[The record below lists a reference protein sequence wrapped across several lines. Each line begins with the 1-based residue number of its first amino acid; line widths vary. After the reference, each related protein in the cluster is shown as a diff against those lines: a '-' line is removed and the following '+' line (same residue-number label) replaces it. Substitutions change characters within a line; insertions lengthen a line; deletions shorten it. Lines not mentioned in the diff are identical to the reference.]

1 MTDTSI
7 EGNGL
12 AKDFTLRSLL
22 RFAAPTIFMMIFFGL
37 YTIVDMIFV
46 ARYVNTN
53 ALSAINIVTP
63 VVNLIV
69 GLATMLA
76 TGGSAIIARKMGNG
90 NDREA
95 RKNFT
100 LITASCTVIGVL
112 FTVTGLISLNP
123 LVRALGASDDLL
135 PYCNDYLGVLLVFAP
150 SNMLQ
155 ILFSVLFV
163 TAGKP
168 RLGMLIGITAGLTNA
183 FFDYLLIVVLD
194 MGIQGAALATGIGY
208 SVPAIAGTIFFICN
222 RRGTIFFSSPK
233 FDLQVLGES
242 AFNGSSEMVGQLS
255 TAITTFL
262 FNTAMMVLAGE
273 DGVAAITI
281 MIYSQFLLTTFFIGF
296 SMGVAPV
303 ISFNYGSGNHL
314 HLKSVT
320 KISLSITLVVS
331 IAVFV
336 LAFLFGDMIVKIFS
350 PEGSPVYRIARAGF
364 FIFPFAFLFTG
375 LNIFMSAL
383 FTALSNGT
391 LSAIL
396 SFSRS
401 LLIALGIIGLPGFL
415 GVNGVWLSVPLA
427 ELISLCLAVWV
438 LLRNRI
444 RYCYV

>member
-135 PYCNDYLGVLLVFAP
+135 
-150 SNMLQ
+150 
-155 ILFSVLFV
+155 
-163 TAGKP
+163 
-168 RLGMLIGITAGLTNA
+168 
-183 FFDYLLIVVLD
+183 
-194 MGIQGAALATGIGY
+194 
-208 SVPAIAGTIFFICN
+208 
-222 RRGTIFFSSPK
+222 
-233 FDLQVLGES
+233 
-242 AFNGSSEMVGQLS
+242 
-255 TAITTFL
+255 
-262 FNTAMMVLAGE
+262 
-273 DGVAAITI
+273 
-281 MIYSQFLLTTFFIGF
+281 
-296 SMGVAPV
+296 
-303 ISFNYGSGNHL
+303 
-314 HLKSVT
+314 
-320 KISLSITLVVS
+320 
-331 IAVFV
+331 
-336 LAFLFGDMIVKIFS
+336 
-350 PEGSPVYRIARAGF
+350 
-364 FIFPFAFLFTG
+364 
-375 LNIFMSAL
+375 
-383 FTALSNGT
+383 
-391 LSAIL
+391 
-396 SFSRS
+396 
-401 LLIALGIIGLPGFL
+401 
-415 GVNGVWLSVPLA
+415 
-427 ELISLCLAVWV
+427 
-438 LLRNRI
+438 
-444 RYCYV
+444 